1 MDEICRYLFIYGT
14 LMAADT
20 GALGREQRAR
30 LQRESR
36 SLGASTLTGARL
48 YNLGRYPGLVE
59 CGAAGDVVHGEVVA
73 LANPARSFFWLDA
86 YEGVIP
92 DKPDAS
98 DYARIERMVRLDKD
112 GIELT
117 AWVYVFLKD
126 VANRR
131 AIASGR
137 W

>member
-1 MDEICRYLFIYGT
+1 MGEICRHLFIYGT
-14 LMAADT
+14 LMAIDT
-20 GALGREQRAR
+20 GALGRAQRAR

-36 SLGASTLTGARL
+36 SLGAATMTRARL

-59 CGAAGDVVHGEVVA
+59 SDAASDIVHGEVVV

-86 YEGVIP
+86 YEGVIR
-92 DKPDAS
+92 DKPEAS
-98 DYARIERMVRLDKD
+98 DYARIERTVHLVK
-112 GIELT
+112 GGTELS

-126 VANRR
+126 VAHRR